1 MTDRNQSGVDWEDD
15 EFLFA
20 VEGLEEDEGGNARPV
35 AGERP
40 GAARP
45 PEAGLTSFFGGT
57 RSMDRAPEEDPLE
70 REEASLSGLMGE
82 SEALGADDLMQEL
95 SVRPEEQLRG
105 HFGEPAHPLAQDEA
119 WEGAPDEQPLGIGQ
133 SFHPAADASP
143 ALDPEDGSDGWG
155 FESETAAPAAASA
168 EEETFA
174 FVDEAAPQPARK
186 PDHGFQLGADRHAFP
201 PAERLRT
208 DPLAAVANPIGKRD
222 ELLDD
227 DFAGDDSEVV
237 SWSDASDEGAELDE
251 LQSEFDEEVADESE
265 AAPVAAYG
273 ESEEEAG
280 YESEAFGGAEEA
292 LDGGLGSELP
302 ATESAPAPRR
312 GSGPRTRRFLLVG
325 SGLLAAA
332 LAALAVPYALEML
345 GGEQAEVTAP
355 PASVRTAK
363 ATPPK
368 AKDKPAAK
376 GSASEPAVAAGAES
390 AAGSAAAGAAT
401 SNPTAA
407 TPDAEAPQVART
419 EVPDPVPPVRVE
431 EQPANLLAPP
441 TAESGGEVVA
451 SAPPAAETAREE
463 LPTIENRPDGS
474 IGRVDLGGELA
485 LSEALPEAQGS
496 IGESETSESFTPGED
511 RPIPATAWADM
522 GGAVPA
528 GDTLLRQSKVRVQLR
543 NGAEFDGQLRKI
555 DDTMIELKL
564 EQGTVVFVFDDLRE
578 ILPLEATTSRLS
590 EYPEGFV
597 EFRSQARIWGRII
610 SDLPTHVT
618 LSFGPANLSI
628 PKRSV
633 KLVQEQPM
641 STILLGTSK
650 TKS

>member
-20 VEGLEEDEGGNARPV
+20 VDGLDEEEGGNARPV

-45 PEAGLTSFFGGT
+45 PEAGLTAFFGSKRG
-57 RSMDRAPEEDPLE
+57 AEAEPPGDPLE

-119 WEGAPDEQPLGIGQ
+119 WEGAAEEQPLGIGQ
-133 SFHPAADASP
+133 SFHAAADSFEMAD
-143 ALDPEDGSDGWG
+143 AADGTDGWG
-155 FESETAAPAAASA
+155 FDGGTAAPEAASA

-174 FVDEAAPQPARK
+174 FVDEAAPPPARK
-186 PDHGFQLGADRHAFP
+186 PDHGFQLGADRHSFP

-208 DPLAAVANPIGKRD
+208 EPLAAIVNPVAKRD
-222 ELLDD
+222 DLLDD

-237 SWSDASDEGAELDE
+237 SWSDSGEELDE
-251 LQSEFDEEVADESE
+251 LQSGFDEEVADESE
-265 AAPVAAYG
+265 AAPTEAFAA
-273 ESEEEAG
+273 SEEESS
-280 YESEAFGGAEEA
+280 YEGQTF
-292 LDGGLGSELP
+292 GSEDESLEG
-302 ATESAPAPRR
+302 ALTGELVTSESASAPRR
-312 GSGPRTRRFLLVG
+312 DRGPRTRRFLLVG

-332 LAALAVPYALEML
+332 LAALAVPYVLEMV
-345 GGEQAEVTAP
+345 GGENPAVTTS
-355 PASVRTAK
+355 PAAARTAK
-363 ATPPK
+363 ANPPK

-376 GSASEPAVAAGAES
+376 DSAKDPVVATGP
-390 AAGSAAAGAAT
+390 GAAAGAAT
-401 SNPTAA
+401 GGTAA
-407 TPDAEAPQVART
+407 ADPGATTGEVARA
-419 EVPDPVPPVRVE
+419 EVPDPVPPLRSG
-431 EQPANLLAPP
+431 EQTTNP
-441 TAESGGEVVA
+441 TAPTTVESGGEVVA
-451 SAPPAAETAREE
+451 SAPPAAEAPREE

-474 IGRVDLGGELA
+474 IGNVDIGGELA
-485 LSEALPEAQGS
+485 LSEALPESQGS

-555 DDTMIELKL
+555 DDTMIELKV

-578 ILPLEATTSRLS
+578 ILPLEAPTSRLS

-628 PKRSV
+628 PKRAV

-641 STILLGTSK
+641 STILLGASK
-650 TKS
+650 AKS